1 MSDPASL
8 DTFKDIIS
16 SIGVLVAIIISIIGL
31 IRSSRQKQSDQLT
44 AIEKSLN
51 DHILEDEHHITELQA
66 DVRNLNNN
74 VSNKLDT
81 IIRELDK

>member
-8 DTFKDIIS
+8 DTIKDIIS
-16 SIGVLVAIIISIIGL
+16 SVGVLVAIIISIIGL
-31 IRSSRQKQSDQLT
+31 IRSSRQKQSDQLG
-44 AIEKSLN
+44 AIEKALN
-51 DHILEDEHHITELQA
+51 DHILEDEHSITELQS